1 MQFFIA
7 FLSGVVFFYAFQYF
21 PFSTVAVTLS
31 TSGYLTIRKR
41 FFILIVLISGAAYAF
56 MRYGA
61 PQDMPYI
68 KDTVMVKGE
77 FSSCPAKT
85 EGGSLKQRFFVRS
98 VEGVFSEGHYNATPL
113 HVLEGKEIV
122 LLSDHEFDMG
132 RGYELD
138 ITLLKSGKR
147 LNPGEFAIDDVYA
160 KLKDVRQTGDRKNTL
175 HVIIEESR
183 YRIYRYIQEHFQK
196 ESAGFLASV
205 TTGQGMTSNDKLMD
219 AFNVTGLTHIL
230 SISGTH
236 FGLLSVLL
244 FGMFRLVIKVL
255 PYGILQRMTIY
266 LTPSQ
271 AAAILCLPF
280 MVIYLGLSGASI
292 PAVRSFLMI
301 GLFLVGLLIG
311 RKGFWLNSL
320 LFAAFVIAVWEPEAI
335 FSLSFQLSFLAV
347 FCIGLAIDKE
357 KEKEEDN
364 KSKKLLRFIK
374 NALLMTLAAALGTA
388 PLVAYHFHYV
398 SLISPISN
406 LLVAPLIGFILIPLS
421 VIAAFSYLL
430 TGYFIFTPL
439 IAVISEASIYLVKM
453 LALIP
458 FADLKIPSFPAIIL
472 LLFYAGFIFY
482 LLSVYKVDILTPSPT
497 SPLKGGSNLLPSL
510 LRGEGKGEGVKQ
522 FIHRIHLLFSKKRL
536 LLMVPFIPL
545 VIYMFSVLSEKD
557 KLIVTYLD
565 VGQGDASVIELP
577 DGRTMLMDTGKTG
590 REPASFLKY
599 RGRQRIDI
607 LVVSHAHPDHTG
619 GLEYLA
625 NRFHVREIWDNGRL
639 ILPDGR
645 SHISH
650 RSLTRGDVIEGPG
663 YRISVLHPYP
673 EFYSSGG
680 REYDAANNDS
690 LVFRIESGGR
700 SFLFTGDVEK
710 EAEEDILHLG
720 KWLKSD
726 VLKTP
731 HHGGKTSA
739 DEAFFRAVSPDV
751 AVISVGRDNSF
762 GHPHQETLDALEGVG
777 IYRTDIDGAIKIKAS
792 ENGLEIKTYRDFKI
806 GSAGS
811 FFDEIQNFR
820 KLCKT
825 W

>member
-21 PFSTVAVTLS
+21 PFSTVAVSLS

-41 FFILIVLISGAAYAF
+41 FFLLIVLISGAAYAF
-56 MRYGA
+56 MRYDP

-77 FSSCPAKT
+77 FTSCPAKT

-98 VEGVFSEGHYNATPL
+98 VEGVFSEGYYNATPL

-122 LLSDHEFDMG
+122 LLSDDEFDMG

-160 KLKDVRQTGDRKNTL
+160 KLKEVRQTGDRKKTL

-183 YRIYRYIQEHFQK
+183 YRINRYIQEHFQK
-196 ESAGFLASV
+196 ESAAFLASV

-244 FGMFRLVIKVL
+244 FGMFRLIINVL

-301 GLFLVGLLIG
+301 GLFLAGLLIG

-357 KEKEEDN
+357 KEEDK
-364 KSKKLLRFIK
+364 KSKKLLRSVK

-421 VIAAFSYLL
+421 VISAFSYLL

-458 FADLKIPSFPAIIL
+458 FADMKIPSFPAIIL

-482 LLSVYKVDILTPSPT
+482 ILSVHKFDILTPSPT
-497 SPLKGGSNLLPSL
+497 PPLKGGAILLPSP

-522 FIHRIHLLFSKKRL
+522 FIHRIHLLFPKKRL

-557 KLIVTYLD
+557 KLTVTYLD
-565 VGQGDASVIELP
+565 VGQGDSSVIELP

-625 NRFHVREIWDNGRL
+625 DRFHVREIWDNGRL
-639 ILPDGR
+639 ILPDGL
-645 SHISH
+645 SHIRH
-650 RSLTRGDVIEGPG
+650 RSLNRGDVIEGSG

-739 DEAFFRAVSPDV
+739 DEAFFRTVSPDV

-762 GHPHQETLDALEGVG
+762 GHPHQETLAALEGAG
-777 IYRTDIDGAIKIKAS
+777 IYRTDTDGAIKIKAA
-792 ENGLEIKTYRDFKI
+792 EKGLEIKTYKDFTIEK
-806 GSAGS
+806 AGS
-811 FFDEIQNFR
+811 FSDEINNFR

>member
-21 PFSTVAVTLS
+21 PFSTVAVSLS
-31 TSGYLTIRKR
+31 ASGYLTIRKR

-56 MRYGA
+56 MRYDP
-61 PQDMPYI
+61 PQEMPYI
-68 KDTVMVKGE
+68 KDIVMVKGE
-77 FSSCPAKT
+77 FTSCPAKT
-85 EGGSLKQRFFVRS
+85 EGGSLKQRYFVRS
-98 VEGVFSEGHYNATPL
+98 VEGVFSEGHYNVTPL

-122 LLSDHEFDMG
+122 LLSDDEFDMG
-132 RGYELD
+132 REYELY
-138 ITLLKSGKR
+138 ITLLKSWKR

-160 KLKDVRQTGDRKNTL
+160 KLKEVRQTGDRIKTL

-183 YRIYRYIQEHFQK
+183 YRINKNIQEHFQK
-196 ESAGFLASV
+196 ESAAFLSSV

-244 FGMFRLVIKVL
+244 FGMFRLIIKVL

-266 LTPSQ
+266 LDPSQ
-271 AAAILCLPF
+271 AAAILCTPF

-301 GLFLVGLLIG
+301 GLFLAGLLIG

-357 KEKEEDN
+357 KEEDTKN
-364 KSKKLLRFIK
+364 KKLLRSVK

-421 VIAAFSYLL
+421 VISAFSYLL
-430 TGYFIFTPL
+430 TGYFIFTPI

-458 FADLKIPSFPAIIL
+458 FADMKIPSFPAVIL

-482 LLSVYKVDILTPSPT
+482 LLFP
-497 SPLKGGSNLLPSL
+497 
-510 LRGEGKGEGVKQ
+510 
-522 FIHRIHLLFSKKRL
+522 KKRL
-536 LLMVPFIPL
+536 LLIVPFIPL

-557 KLIVTYLD
+557 KLTVTYLD

-599 RGRQRIDI
+599 RGMQRIDI

-619 GLEYLA
+619 GLEYLTD
-625 NRFHVREIWDNGRL
+625 RFHVREIWDNGRL
-639 ILPDGR
+639 ILPDGL
-645 SHISH
+645 SHIPH
-650 RSLTRGDVIEGPG
+650 RSLNRGDVIEGPG
-663 YRISVLHPYP
+663 YGISVLHPYP

-762 GHPHQETLDALEGVG
+762 GHPHQETLDALDGAS

-792 ENGLEIKTYRDFKI
+792 EKGLEIKRYKDFKI
-806 GSAGS
+806 EKARS
-811 FFDEIQNFR
+811 FFDEIKNFR
-820 KLCKT
+820 KLCET